1 MARLRTMLRIA
12 LRTMRQQTGLH
23 PSRRRFAAPQ
33 NEDRSAFGLAE
44 GILRKVQI
52 VPIGAIGQ
60 CGRMQDHL
68 LIIIAAAFLLAG
80 FVKGVI
86 GLGLPTVSMGLL
98 AVTMAPGQAIA
109 IVIVPAIVTN
119 VWQTFGGPYLR
130 DIMRRLWPLMAGTVI
145 GIWLNAGL
153 LTGPYAPYGTVI
165 LGVLL
170 VIYAIMGLT
179 KLQFTVAQRNEKWIG
194 GIVGLITGV
203 VSAGTGVQIFPSMP
217 YMQAIG
223 MEKDELVQALGVF
236 FTFAT
241 VALAFNVT
249 ASGLLTAATALPG
262 AIAMAASFAGMFIGQ
277 AVRSRMQP
285 EVFRRWFLIALILL
299 GLYIAGNA
307 LIKIHG

>member
-1 MARLRTMLRIA
+1 MT
-12 LRTMRQQTGLH
+12 
-23 PSRRRFAAPQ
+23 
-33 NEDRSAFGLAE
+33 E

-60 CGRMQDHL
+60 CGHMHDHL
-68 LIIIAAAFLLAG
+68 LLFIAAAFLLAG

-130 DIMRRLWPLMAGTVI
+130 DIIRRLWPLMAGTVI

-170 VIYAIMGLT
+170 IIYAIMGLT
-179 KLQFTVAQRNEKWIG
+179 KLQFSVAPRNEKWIG
-194 GIVGLITGV
+194 GVVGLITGV
-203 VSAGTGVQIFPSMP
+203 VSAGTGVQVFPSMP

-236 FTFAT
+236 FTVAT

-277 AVRSRMQP
+277 ALRSRMQP
-285 EVFRRWFLIALILL
+285 ETFRHWFLIALIFL
-299 GLYIAGNA
+299 GLYIGGNA

>member
-1 MARLRTMLRIA
+1 
-12 LRTMRQQTGLH
+12 
-23 PSRRRFAAPQ
+23 
-33 NEDRSAFGLAE
+33 
-44 GILRKVQI
+44 
-52 VPIGAIGQ
+52 
-60 CGRMQDHL
+60 MQDHL
-68 LIIIAAAFLLAG
+68 LIIIGAAFLLAG

-130 DIMRRLWPLMAGTVI
+130 DITRRLWPLMAGTVI

-170 VIYAIMGLT
+170 ILYAVMGLSRV
-179 KLQFTVAQRNEKWIG
+179 QFKVAPRDEKWIG
-194 GIVGLITGV
+194 GIVGVVTGL
-203 VSAGTGVQIFPSMP
+203 VSAATGVQVIPSMP

-236 FTFAT
+236 FTVAT

-285 EVFRRWFLIALILL
+285 EAFRRWFLIALILL

-307 LIKIHG
+307 LIKING

>member
-1 MARLRTMLRIA
+1 MID
-12 LRTMRQQTGLH
+12 
-23 PSRRRFAAPQ
+23 P
-33 NEDRSAFGLAE
+33 
-44 GILRKVQI
+44 
-52 VPIGAIGQ
+52 
-60 CGRMQDHL
+60 
-68 LIIIAAAFLLAG
+68 LIILIAAVFLLAG

-153 LTGPYAPYGTVI
+153 LTGPYAPYGTVT

-170 VIYAIMGLT
+170 VIYAVMGLT
-179 KLQFTVAQRNEKWIG
+179 RLQFTVAQRNEKWIG

-203 VSAGTGVQIFPSMP
+203 VSAATGVQVIPSMP
-217 YMQAIG
+217 FMQAIG

-236 FTFAT
+236 FTTAT
-241 VALAFNVT
+241 VALAFNLTT
-249 ASGLLTAATALPG
+249 AGLLTAATALPG
-262 AIAMAASFAGMFIGQ
+262 AVAMAASFIGMFIGQ
-277 AVRSRMQP
+277 ALRSRMRP
-285 EVFRRWFLIALILL
+285 EVFRHWFLIAMVLL
-299 GLYIAGNA
+299 GLYLAGSA
-307 LIKIHG
+307 LVKIHG

>member
-1 MARLRTMLRIA
+1 
-12 LRTMRQQTGLH
+12 
-23 PSRRRFAAPQ
+23 
-33 NEDRSAFGLAE
+33 
-44 GILRKVQI
+44 
-52 VPIGAIGQ
+52 
-60 CGRMQDHL
+60 MQDHL
-68 LIIIAAAFLLAG
+68 LIIVGAAFLLAG

-130 DIMRRLWPLMAGTVI
+130 DIMRRLWPLMVGTVI

-153 LTGPYAPYGTVI
+153 LIGPYAPYGTVI

-170 VIYAIMGLT
+170 IIYAIMGLT
-179 KLQFTVAQRNEKWIG
+179 KLQFTVAPRNEKWIG
-194 GIVGLITGV
+194 AIVGVITGAI
-203 VSAGTGVQIFPSMP
+203 SAGTGVQVLPSMP

-236 FTFAT
+236 FTVAT

-285 EVFRRWFLIALILL
+285 ETFRRWFLIALIFL
-299 GLYIAGNA
+299 GLYIGGNA